1 MAYAYEKGICP
12 QEGRDAGTSDERP
25 AFVGWRQCFCRSAV
39 WKRSET
45 CTVLIFRFA
54 AFNPETNCQ
63 EEWTLFRLSDTPE
76 SATFLTQVTLP
87 DSLQTI
93 DIHAF
98 YGCDRLAQISLPS
111 SICFIENYEFRTY
124 DDILEDD
131 IVIPGLVVT
140 VAPGTYAEQYC
151 REQGI
156 PYEYAK

>member
-1 MAYAYEKGICP
+1 MRKSERNHSPVGNHRNPRCAFYGCP
-12 QEGRDAGTSDERP
+12 
-25 AFVGWRQCFCRSAV
+25 
-39 WKRSET
+39 
-45 CTVLIFRFA
+45 
-54 AFNPETNCQ
+54 N
-63 EEWTLFRLSDTPE
+63 
-76 SATFLTQVTLP
+76 LTQVTLP

-98 YGCDRLAQISLPS
+98 YGCDRLAQINLPS
-111 SICFIENYEFRTY
+111 SICFIENHEFRTY

-140 VAPGTYAEQYC
+140 VAPGTYAAQYC